1 MSRRYIFDIQGCWK
15 RGWRAARVHMFGRF
29 SARSGRSANANASAV
44 GNRRRKQRALFLAKC
59 YALPAF
65 IAVVGMGLSFSSYAR
80 LREGEQHH
88 LEGYFRQVATGHAE
102 ALKKSLEGSVL
113 VVESLAAFYAS
124 SEKVEPEEFR
134 QFTRPLLDRHP
145 YIRAL
150 GWAPLV
156 RDDQRAGL
164 EAAGKRQFGESF
176 QITEQRPQQSRRTR
190 AGRRDHYFP
199 VRYLEPV
206 EGNEEALG
214 FDFASDPTRLAA
226 ITRALETGRA
236 AATTRIVLLQEKG
249 DQFGFLIL
257 QPVYKPGA
265 PIESAEQ
272 RRQALAGFVG
282 GLFRTGDLVVGSLTD
297 LSAGMVDV
305 SLHDLSAPVGARLMY
320 PRIPAAVKP
329 SDEQSTS
336 GRQAMVELQV
346 TSSFALAGRNW
357 SIVCR
362 PGPAFAASVDED
374 SFAYS
379 VGMLVA
385 ALLMTAM
392 ATAYL
397 VQVGRSVVRRE
408 RLVAE
413 VLTINERLGA
423 EVAERKQAEEALR
436 GSEAKFRA
444 IYENAGG
451 AIFMADTETGELLDC
466 NQQAEQLIGRGRDE
480 IIGMHQSKLHP
491 PGEAEKYRAKFAAH
505 VARGHYVDYEGEVQ
519 HADGRRIPVLI
530 AGQAFHLSGRHVI
543 AGVFLDISRRREAER
558 KLQQTNDRLKNLAGQ
573 DPLTGL
579 PNRRRL
585 LAQLDHELERTHRYG
600 GDLAVVML
608 DADHLKA
615 VNDIYGHELGDKALI
630 AVADALCCQ
639 TRKTDLVAR
648 YGGDEFAILMPN
660 TPAEV
665 AVETVE
671 RIRTTIAEHSVS
683 DLERALTITVSAGL
697 CMARKNDGRGTASL
711 LKLSDRALYAA
722 KRSGRN
728 CTRMWQDVQDTQPST
743 DQAGDGA
750 QTVEL
755 RKRVAELMH
764 QAKNV
769 SVQGIW
775 RLIQA
780 LEARDVYTRS
790 HSENVTRYAVGI
802 AQALGQ
808 GPRGIEII
816 RRAAMVH
823 DIGKI
828 GLPDTILRK
837 PGAFTED
844 QRAKVQTHALA
855 GVRILQEMRLMEL
868 EIPIVRC
875 HHERWD
881 GMGYPE
887 GIAGPAIPLGARII
901 SVADTLD
908 AITSDRIYR
917 RSRDLQTALQIIDDE
932 SGRQFDPDI
941 VCAFQQWVASIGDQL
956 GVGNAL
962 TTQKLLDSQ
971 AEATALSADAK
982 AV

>member
-1 MSRRYIFDIQGCWK
+1 
-15 RGWRAARVHMFGRF
+15 MFGRF
-29 SARSGRSANANASAV
+29 PARSGRSTNSNASTV
-44 GNRRRKQRALFLAKC
+44 GNRGRKQRALLLAKC
-59 YALPAF
+59 YALPVF
-65 IAVVGMGLSFSSYAR
+65 IAVMGLGLSFSSYAR
-80 LREGEQHH
+80 LRDGERRR
-88 LEGYFRQVATGHAE
+88 LEEYFRQVATGHAE
-102 ALKKSLEGSVL
+102 ALKKSLQGSVL
-113 VVESLAAFYAS
+113 VVESLAAFYAG
-124 SEKVEPEEFR
+124 SEQVEPEEFR
-134 QFTRPLLDRHP
+134 QFTQLLLDRHP
-145 YIRAL
+145 YIAAL
-150 GWAPLV
+150 IWIPFI
-156 RDDQRAGL
+156 RDDQRASL
-164 EAAGKRQFGESF
+164 EAAGKRQFGEGF
-176 QITEQRPQQSRRTR
+176 QITEQPPQGRRTR

-199 VRYLEPV
+199 IRYLEPV
-206 EGNEEALG
+206 EGKERVLG
-214 FDFASDPTRLAA
+214 FDFASDPMRLAA
-226 ITRALETGRA
+226 MTRALETGRA
-236 AATTRIVLLQEKG
+236 AATDRIAPRGKDNQYA
-249 DQFGFLIL
+249 FFIL

-282 GLFRTGDLVVGSLTD
+282 GAFHAGDLVVGSLTD

-320 PRIPAAVKP
+320 PRIPAAGKP
-329 SDEQSTS
+329 SDEHSSS
-336 GRQAMVELQV
+336 GRQALVELQV
-346 TSSFALAGRNW
+346 TSSLALAGRNW

-374 SFAYS
+374 SFPYS

-451 AIFMADTETGELLDC
+451 AIFMADAETGELLDC

-491 PGEAEKYRAKFAAH
+491 PGEAEKYRDKFLAH
-505 VARGHYVDYEGEVQ
+505 VDKGHDVDYEGEVQ

-530 AGQAFHLSGRHVI
+530 AAQAFHLSGRHVI

-585 LAQLDHELERTHRYG
+585 LAQLDHELERAHRYG

-608 DADHLKA
+608 DADHLKP
-615 VNDIYGHELGDKALI
+615 VNDIYGHELGDKALM

-671 RIRTTIAEHSVS
+671 RIRTTIAEHSIS
-683 DLERALTITVSAGL
+683 DLKRALTITVSAGL
-697 CMARKNDGRGTASL
+697 CMARKNDGRGAANL

-728 CTRMWQDVQDTQPST
+728 CTRMWQDVQDAQPST
-743 DQAGDGA
+743 DQAGDGE

-755 RKRVAELMH
+755 RKQVADLMH

-775 RLIQA
+775 SLIQA

-808 GPRGIEII
+808 GPRSIEII

-828 GLPDTILRK
+828 GLPDTILHK
-837 PGAFTED
+837 SGALTED

-917 RSRDLQTALQIIDDE
+917 KSRDLQTALRIIDDE

-941 VCAFQQWVASIGDQL
+941 VCAFQQWVACISDQL

-962 TTQKLLDSQ
+962 TTQQLLDSQ
-971 AEATALSADAK
+971 ASATALSADVM